1 VNLERLTPIAPD
13 LFSAIKAQEFTE
25 LIPLGMVIY
34 SFAIPGVDIDIAFA
48 LEQHF
53 LKLYH
58 FTQSTTEEL
67 SKLKGINN
75 SISEAI
81 IQFIGKEAAMLKR
94 LNTLNIVSFESKTV
108 ENMIKGI
115 EASKKVPFEKV
126 LFAIGIR
133 NIGEVA
139 AKKIAKAFH
148 DIETIMSLSAEQLTE
163 VHEVGEVMANSIIQY
178 FADLDNRQIV
188 QRLKDKGLQMAVNT
202 DESKVTT
209 GPLNGLSVIASG
221 TFSSFSRD
229 GIIEAIENNGGRYV
243 SSISSKTD
251 LVVAGE
257 KMGPNKLQKAQELGI
272 KIINEQEFL
281 RMIGRG

>member
-1 VNLERLTPIAPD
+1 
-13 LFSAIKAQEFTE
+13 
-25 LIPLGMVIY
+25 
-34 SFAIPGVDIDIAFA
+34 
-48 LEQHF
+48 
-53 LKLYH
+53 
-58 FTQSTTEEL
+58 
-67 SKLKGINN
+67 
-75 SISEAI
+75 
-81 IQFIGKEAAMLKR
+81 
-94 LNTLNIVSFESKTV
+94 
-108 ENMIKGI
+108 
-115 EASKKVPFEKV
+115 
-126 LFAIGIR
+126 
-133 NIGEVA
+133 
-139 AKKIAKAFH
+139 
-148 DIETIMSLSAEQLTE
+148 

-221 TFSSFSRD
+221 IFSSFSRD